1 MVSSHLLGRWKVYS
15 RRYGAFHAALSY
27 VGRWSPRLWKIIGR
41 SVTAPY
47 LGRWLRT
54 QEVRN
59 VNLGGGSNCIPDC
72 LTVDTDPR
80 ADAYVDITAP
90 LPFPDSSIDGIFCE
104 EAIEHVDKGSA
115 FSLLAE
121 CFRTLK
127 PGGVIRVTTPDL
139 DYFIRRALEDKPGAD
154 SEINDAFLSH
164 GHRHLYTRNALGNA
178 ISEAGFTGIRFSSYR
193 DRGSSLGYLD
203 SHADR
208 FMHSP
213 DISMYVEA
221 EKAGPGD

>member
-1 MVSSHLLGRWKVYS
+1 MTSSHLLGRWELCS
-15 RRYGAFHAALSY
+15 QRYGAFHAALSY
-27 VGRWSPRLWKIIGR
+27 VGRWFPTLWKIIGR

-54 QEVRN
+54 QEVKI
-59 VNLGGGSNCIPDC
+59 VNLGGGSNCMAEC

-104 EAIEHVDKGSA
+104 EAIEHVDKESA
-115 FSLLAE
+115 FTLLAE
-121 CFRTLK
+121 CFRVLK

-139 DYFIRRALEDKPGAD
+139 DYFLRRALEDKPGAD
-154 SEINDAFLSH
+154 SEINDAFLNH
-164 GHRHLYTRNALGNA
+164 GHRYLYTRNALENA
-178 ISEAGFTGIRFSSYR
+178 ISAADFMGIRFSSYR
-193 DRGSSLGYLD
+193 DPESRLGYLD

-208 FMHSP
+208 LMHSP
-213 DISMYVEA
+213 DMSMYVEA
-221 EKAGPGD
+221 EKL